1 MIKVNLHQRKAA
13 VGVTVGS
20 ATGGS
25 AGLQGLIAKLRGG
38 SAGADGLNMD
48 MLGNQK
54 AGIILAAVYAV
65 ILAGGWWFLDDQK
78 IAMIAEVDAEISAL
92 EDRTNRLNSDL
103 GKTSGY
109 EQVKKDLEANEK
121 AIKTKI
127 STIEELIR
135 DRGAAPKIL
144 MTLSEAIPKEVWL
157 NEFALQNRKFRITGR
172 SNGMDL
178 VSDFMRS
185 LEETIYF
192 KGVVLRSSREEET
205 LGRSSASFEIEAER
219 R

>member
-13 VGVTVGS
+13 VGVTAGS
-20 ATGGS
+20 PTGGS
-25 AGLQGLIAKLRGG
+25 AGLSALIAKLKGG
-38 SAGADGLNMD
+38 AAGGEGLNMD

-54 AGIILAAVYAV
+54 AGLILGAVYAV

-78 IAMIAEVDAEISAL
+78 LAMVAEVDAEISAL

-144 MTLSEAIPKEVWL
+144 MTLSEAIPKDVWL
-157 NEFALQNRKFRITGR
+157 NEFALQNRKFRISGR

-192 KGVVLRSSREEET
+192 KGVVLRSSREEDN
-205 LGRSSASFEIEAER
+205 LGKSTASFEIEAER